1 LPVSIQNT
9 EENLGVSKEISSF
22 VLPLGSTVNMDG
34 GAIYQ
39 GIAVVFI
46 AQFFNIDL
54 TFTQIITVML
64 MAMLVSVGAAGVP
77 GAGLI
82 MLTMVLQSVNLPL
95 EGIALVAAIDRIL
108 DMFRTSLNV
117 IGDAS
122 AAVVIQESENKK
134 TASEA
139 A

>member
-1 LPVSIQNT
+1 
-9 EENLGVSKEISSF
+9 
-22 VLPLGSTVNMDG
+22 MDG
-34 GAIYQ
+34 SAIYQ
-39 GIAVVFI
+39 GIAVIFI

-54 TFTQIITVML
+54 SFTQIITVML
-64 MAMLVSVGAAGVP
+64 MAMLVSIGAAGVP

-95 EGIALVAAIDRIL
+95 EGIALVAAVDRIL

-122 AAVVIQESENKK
+122 AAVVVQESENKK
-134 TASEA
+134 TASKA